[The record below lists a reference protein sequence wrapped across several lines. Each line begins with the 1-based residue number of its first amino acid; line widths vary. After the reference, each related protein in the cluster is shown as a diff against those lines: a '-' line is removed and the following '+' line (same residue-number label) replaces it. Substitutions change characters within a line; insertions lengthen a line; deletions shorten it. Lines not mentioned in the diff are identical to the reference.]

1 MDASPMCH
9 LGNHCLRLTHL
20 AFVEKMGIMKANRS
34 HQPVRNTSASVGGG
48 GVTPARIL
56 IVQEELTVAH
66 NLKSRLEELGFIA
79 STAAS
84 AEEAIRQVAEVQ
96 PDLVLMGIELHGKAS
111 GFQAGEQLRTCF
123 DIPVVY
129 LIARDGNTAFQDPK
143 STEAFGYVLQPLEI
157 DELRSAI
164 DRALHRSATENEL
177 RESEQRSGAAPDAS
191 EPKLVGGLLQQ
202 SDQALGQRVE
212 ERTVELARVNA
223 LLQQEIADRWTA
235 EKRLV
240 ERASQLALIN
250 EIGTQ
255 IIAELDLDRLLDTA
269 THLVQECFGYRH
281 VSVFTIDRERQELV
295 MRTKAGS
302 YVSLFPS
309 DYRLR
314 LGQGIVGWV
323 SRHGEKRLANDVG
336 QDPHYINVFPGQM
349 ETRAELAV
357 PIQIHDETI
366 GVLDVQSPHVNAF
379 DENDVMV
386 IETVAGQIA
395 VAMENA
401 ELYRSVRQEL
411 EQREQAEETLAQRA
425 RELRILNTLNH
436 QIGASLS
443 LDQVVMAALK
453 GIDEAMAPD
462 LALLYLKHEHGLRL
476 LGIQPENRG
485 LEGQILQVK
494 GVEECLCGLAAG
506 EAKPIYSSNIHTDPR
521 CSLEVCKRAG
531 MHSFAAL
538 PLFQGTSILGVLGL
552 ASAGVVD
559 FSERAAFLEALAGEV
574 ALGLQNALLYEQVL
588 GHAAELEQE
597 VIERVQAQEALRESE
612 KRFRSVFENTL
623 VGLYRT
629 TPDGQIIMANPALVH
644 MLGYST
650 VGELAQRN
658 LERGGYAPGYPRTV
672 FKEMVEREGQVAGLE
687 STWIKSDG
695 STLVVRESTRAIR
708 DQAGRTLYYE
718 GTVEDITERKQ
729 AEKALQ
735 LHAKRLETLHE
746 VDQVILSGR
755 SPGEIAKATLD
766 HIGRLVSCQR
776 ASVHVLDPKT
786 RQATILAVHADGET
800 QLRAGAP
807 MPFEPADSPME
818 ADQQETRV
826 VADILVSVADKDY
839 RPVAMDRIL
848 LAEGMRSYASIPLV
862 AQGEMIG
869 ILYLGSKSPG
879 AFPSKDLQIAEEV
892 ARPLAIGLQQ
902 ANLRE
907 RLERYAESLGE
918 TVVQRTRELQTER
931 DRTQAILEAVGES
944 VIVADTEG
952 RVLYTNPAT
961 EILTGYSR
969 SEALGQSA
977 HLWLSGDRSAEIYRQ
992 IAGFLRHGRTW
1003 RGELA
1008 SQRKDGSQY
1017 DAAVSATPLFDPDD
1031 GNRLIGSVWVQ
1042 RDITPLKEAER
1053 LKDQFISNVSH
1064 ELRTPLSII
1073 TLTADNLEAFYDRM
1087 DPAQHQQMLHS
1098 ICEQVQVLDDLIGD
1112 VLQISRIDSGRI
1124 SLERRPVDLAQLV
1137 RAEAEKHQPLAGEKD
1152 QSLRVACTESV
1163 VVHANDGQLRQVI
1176 RNLLHNAI
1184 KYTPKG
1190 GEIACECL
1198 LQTGQLVF
1206 DTREPGKEEDAAG
1219 PSTVGRWAVVRVID
1233 TGIGISQENLPRI
1246 FERFHRINP
1255 ESTISGTGLGLA
1267 IARDLVELHGGH
1279 ITVSSTP
1286 GKGSVF
1292 AVFLPLLEEEGS

>member
-1 MDASPMCH
+1 
-9 LGNHCLRLTHL
+9 
-20 AFVEKMGIMKANRS
+20 MKAIRS
-34 HQPVRNTSASVGGG
+34 HQPVRSTSASVGGG
-48 GVTPARIL
+48 GVTRARIL
-56 IVQEELTVAH
+56 IIEEESIVAH
-66 NLKSRLEELGFIA
+66 NLECRLEELGHAA
-79 STAAS
+79 STAAF
-84 AEEAIRQVAEVQ
+84 AEEAIQQVAKVR
-96 PDLVLMGIELHGKAS
+96 PDLVLMGTKLHGKAS
-111 GFQAGEQLRTCF
+111 GIQAGEEIRTRF
-123 DIPVVY
+123 DIPVVH
-129 LIARDGNTAFQDPK
+129 LIVHDDDTAPQHPK
-143 STEAFGYVLQPLEI
+143 STEPFSYALLPFEPR
-157 DELRSAI
+157 DLRSTI
-164 DRALHRSATENEL
+164 ETALSRHAEEKRL
-177 RESEQRSGAAPDAS
+177 RESEQRYGEVRDIS
-191 EPKLVGGLLQQ
+191 EPKLAGGALQQ
-202 SDQALGQRVE
+202 ARDELEQQVE
-212 ERTVELARVNA
+212 ERAVELARVNS

-240 ERASQLALIN
+240 QRASQLAIIN

-269 THLVQECFGYRH
+269 TRLVQECFGYRH

-302 YVSLFPS
+302 YITLFPS
-309 DYRLR
+309 DYRLG

-323 SRHGEKRLANDVG
+323 ARHGEKRLANDVR
-336 QDPHYINVFPGQM
+336 QDPHCINIFPGRI
-349 ETRAELAV
+349 ETQAELAV

-366 GVLDVQSPHVNAF
+366 GVLDVQSPNVNAF

-401 ELYRSVRQEL
+401 ELYRSIKQEL
-411 EQREQAEETLAQRA
+411 KQREQAEETLAQRA
-425 RELRILNTLNH
+425 TELRILNTLNH

-443 LDQVVMAALK
+443 LDQVVAASLK
-453 GIDEAMAPD
+453 GIGEAIAPD
-462 LALLYLKHEHGLRL
+462 LALLYLKHEDGLRL
-476 LGIQPENRG
+476 LGLQPENRG
-485 LEGQILQVK
+485 LEAQILQVK
-494 GVEECLCGLAAG
+494 GMEECLCGLAAG
-506 EAKPIYSSNIHTDPR
+506 EAKPIYSNSIHTDPR
-521 CSLEVCKRAG
+521 CTLEGCKGAG

-538 PLFQGTSILGVLGL
+538 PLFQGTSILGILGL
-552 ASAGVVD
+552 ASAEAVD

-588 GHAAELEQE
+588 GHATELEQE
-597 VIERVQAQEALRESE
+597 VIERVQAQEALRASE

-629 TPDGQIIMANPALVH
+629 TPDGRIIMANPALVH
-644 MLGYST
+644 MLGYNT
-650 VGELAQRN
+650 LGELAQRN
-658 LERGGYAPGYPRTV
+658 LERGGYAPGYPRRV
-672 FKEMVEREGQVAGLE
+672 FKQTIEREGQVAGLE

-695 STLVVRESTRAIR
+695 STLVVRESARAIR
-708 DQAGRTLYYE
+708 DQTGRTLYYE

-746 VDQVILSGR
+746 VGQVILSGR

-766 HIGRLVSCQR
+766 HIGRLVPCQR

-786 RQATILAVHADGET
+786 QQATILAVHADGKT
-800 QLRAGAP
+800 QLQAGTH
-807 MPFEPADSPME
+807 MPFEPADLSME
-818 ADQQETRV
+818 ADQHKTGV
-826 VADILVSVADKDY
+826 VADILVSLADRDHH
-839 RPVAMDRIL
+839 PTAMDRIL

-862 AQGEMIG
+862 VQGEMIG
-869 ILYLGSKSPG
+869 ILYLGSSSPG
-879 AFPSKDLQIAEEV
+879 AFPPKDLQIAEEV

-952 RVLYTNPAT
+952 QVLYTNPAT
-961 EILTGYSR
+961 EVLTGYSR

-977 HLWLSGDRSAEIYRQ
+977 RLWLTGDRSAETYRQ
-992 IAGFLRHGRTW
+992 IAGFLRNGRTW

-1008 SQRKDGSQY
+1008 SRRKDGSPY

-1087 DPAQHQQMLHS
+1087 DATQHQEMLHS

-1152 QSLRVACTESV
+1152 QSLRVACAESL

-1184 KYTPKG
+1184 KYTPNE

-1198 LQTGQLVF
+1198 QQTGQLVL
-1206 DTREPGKEEDAAG
+1206 DAKELGKEEDVAG
-1219 PSTVGRWAVVRVID
+1219 VPMAGRWAAVRVID
-1233 TGIGISQENLPRI
+1233 TGIGISKENLPEI

-1255 ESTISGTGLGLA
+1255 EGTISGTGLGLA

-1279 ITVSSTP
+1279 ITVSSAL
-1286 GKGSVF
+1286 GKGSTF
-1292 AVFLPLLEEEGS
+1292 TVFLPLLEEEGS